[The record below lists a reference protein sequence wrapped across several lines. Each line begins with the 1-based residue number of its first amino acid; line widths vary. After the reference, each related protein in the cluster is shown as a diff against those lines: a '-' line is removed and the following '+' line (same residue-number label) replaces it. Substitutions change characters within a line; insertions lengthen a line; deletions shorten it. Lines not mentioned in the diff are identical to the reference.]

1 MLLRKKNKNLK
12 KTTMKMNKI
21 VLRSAMVASVFAAFV
36 LLNACKK
43 SSNSSGTPADNS
55 GAASLSANGA
65 STDNAF
71 DDVLNVSI
79 QTNQDHSLNNYI
91 QHQSGTITNGNGTSQ
106 PLGNYYCANVTVMP
120 ADTVSYPKTIV
131 VDFGAGCT
139 SLDNITRSGS
149 ITYTLSERFRNPGAI
164 ISATFSNYK
173 VNGYQL
179 GGTYTLTNNSSLSG
193 IAYTTAVSGGSI
205 FYPDD
210 SSYSF
215 SGTKT
220 VTQTA
225 GIGSTNLS
233 TYVFSITGNY
243 SITNTTTGA
252 SLSAKVTTPLVKQ
265 ESCTNNVKIVSGIES
280 FTYKK
285 GNASLSGTLDFGTGT
300 CDDIATITI
309 GSFTSSVTLH

>member
-1 MLLRKKNKNLK
+1 
-12 KTTMKMNKI
+12 MNKI
-21 VLRSAMVASVFAAFV
+21 IVRATMIVSVITAVLMI
-36 LLNACKK
+36 NACKK
-43 SSNSSGTPADNS
+43 SSSSNGGTPADNN

-79 QTNQDHSLNNYI
+79 QTNQDHSLNSFI
-91 QHQSGTITNGNGTSQ
+91 EHQNGTITNGAGTTQ
-106 PLGNYYCANVTVMP
+106 PLGFFYCANVTVTP
-120 ADTVSYPKTIV
+120 ADTTTYPKTIV
-131 VDFGAGCT
+131 VDFGTGC
-139 SLDNITRSGS
+139 SSADNITRSGS

-179 GGTYTLTNNSSLSG
+179 GGTYTLTNQTSLSG
-193 IAYTTAVSGGSI
+193 VAYTSSVSNGSI
-205 FYPDD
+205 VYPND
-210 SSYSF
+210 SSYTF

-225 GIGSTNLS
+225 GIGSTDLS
-233 TYVFSITGNY
+233 TYVFSVTGNY
-243 SITNTTTGA
+243 TISNTNNGA

-265 ESCTNNVKIVSGIES
+265 ETCPNIVSGIES

-285 GNASLSGTLDFGTGT
+285 GSASLSGTLDFGGGT
-300 CDDIATITI
+300 CDALATVTI
-309 GSFTSSVTLH
+309 GAFTSSVTLH

>member
-1 MLLRKKNKNLK
+1 MS
-12 KTTMKMNKI
+12 KI
-21 VLRSAMVASVFAAFV
+21 ILRSTMVATVLTTV
-36 LLNACKK
+36 LLINACKK
-43 SSNSSGTPADNS
+43 SSNSSGTPADNN

-65 STDNAF
+65 SADNAF

-79 QTNQDHSLNNYI
+79 QTNQDHSLNSYI
-91 QHQSGTITNGNGTSQ
+91 QQQISKGTTTNGTGTSQ
-106 PLGNYYCANVTVMP
+106 PLGLYYCATVTVSP

-139 SLDNITRSGS
+139 SVDNIMRSGS

-164 ISATFSNYK
+164 ISATFNNYK

-193 IAYTTAVSGGSI
+193 VAYTTSVTGGSI
-205 FYPDD
+205 IYPND
-210 SSYSF
+210 SSYTF

-225 GIGSTNLS
+225 GIGSTVLS
-233 TYVFSITGNY
+233 TYVFSVTGNY
-243 SITNTTTGA
+243 TIANTSTGA

-265 ESCTNNVKIVSGIES
+265 EVCPNIVSGIES

-285 GNASLSGTLDFGTGT
+285 GSASLSGTFDFGTGT
-300 CDDIATITI
+300 CDNLATVTI